1 MPDRGDAEGDG
12 VFIVS
17 LRSVAGRISKRVM
30 DCYGKDSRLSG
41 RELMSS

>member
-30 DCYGKDSRLSG
+30 DCGKDSRLSG